1 MEAEIRPQKFSSS
14 KLPFII
20 DRSQLN
26 IYSLQGMRVELL
38 VCISGEVP
46 RSEAE
51 ILP

>member
-1 MEAEIRPQKFSSS
+1 MEATIRPEKLSSS

-26 IYSLQGMRVELL
+26 IYSLQSMRVELF
-38 VCISGEVP
+38 VCISREVP